1 MSNKPLSGYRV
12 LDMTQFEAGT
22 VCTEALAW
30 LGADVIKVERPVKG
44 ELGRYSQAEP
54 GVDTY
59 GFLVMNMN
67 KKSVTCNAK
76 DPAGLQLMKDL
87 VAKCDVI
94 VENMGPGSMDKL
106 GLTYEACKEINPGI
120 IYASLKGFAQNG
132 PYKDYPAFDPIA
144 THTGVMVSATG
155 LPDQPIKCGI
165 SVADSGTGT
174 MLAMSIITA
183 LLHRERYGVGQR
195 VDIAMQDF
203 MIGLSRSQWEPYYN
217 NAAKNDGVPTPNRR
231 VANGMPLEDVAPS
244 DTYPC
249 KPFGKNDYVHIYC
262 SRHPGSKQWDNL
274 CDVIGRPDLKQ
285 DVCPEMATPRSR
297 FANREICDGAIKD
310 WLKNYDK
317 FTAMDILCK
326 ADIPAGALLSVDDIT
341 KDPQYYA
348 EDRKMMVEVE
358 HPQRG
363 KIKLP
368 GFAPHFSAFSVDYES
383 SPALGGANKEVYG
396 DLLGRSDE
404 ELEAL
409 KNGRII

>member
-1 MSNKPLSGYRV
+1 MADNMKPLSGYRV

-22 VCTEALAW
+22 VCTETLAW
-30 LGADVIKVERPVKG
+30 LGAEVLKVERPGRG

-67 KKSVTCNAK
+67 KKSITCNAK
-76 DPAGLQLMKDL
+76 APEGLALLKKL

-94 VENMGPGSMDKL
+94 VENMGPGAVDRL
-106 GLTYEACKEINPGI
+106 GLSYEACKAENPGI
-120 IYASLKGFAQNG
+120 IYASLKGFAQDG
-132 PYKDYPAFDPIA
+132 PYANYPAFDPIA

-165 SVADSGTGT
+165 SVADSGTGI

-195 VDIAMQDF
+195 VDVAMQDF

-217 NAAKNDGVPTPNRR
+217 NGCVPNRR

-297 FANREICDGAIKD
+297 FAHRDICDGAIKD
-310 WLKNYDK
+310 WLKDYDK
-317 FTAMDILCK
+317 FTAMEILCK
-326 ADIPAGALLSVDDIT
+326 ADIPAGTCRHGPAAQLRPHLVQPALL
-341 KDPQYYA
+341 
-348 EDRKMMVEVE
+348 
-358 HPQRG
+358 
-363 KIKLP
+363 
-368 GFAPHFSAFSVDYES
+368 
-383 SPALGGANKEVYG
+383 
-396 DLLGRSDE
+396 
-404 ELEAL
+404 
-409 KNGRII
+409 

>member
-1 MSNKPLSGYRV
+1 MSKGPLSGYRV
-12 LDMTQFEAGT
+12 LDMTQFESGT
-22 VCTEALAW
+22 VCTEILAW
-30 LGADVIKVERPVKG
+30 LGAEVLKVERPGKG
-44 ELGRYSQAEP
+44 ELGRYSQANP

-59 GFLVMNMN
+59 GFLIMNMN
-67 KKSVTCNAK
+67 KKSITINAK
-76 DPAGLQLMKDL
+76 TPEGLEILKKL
-87 VAKCDVI
+87 VKKSDVI

-106 GLTYEACKEINPGI
+106 GLTYEACKEINPKI
-120 IYASLKGFAQNG
+120 IYASLKGFDQTG

-155 LPDQPIKCGI
+155 LPEQPIKCGI

-174 MLAMSIITA
+174 MLALSIISA
-183 LLHRERYGVGQR
+183 LLQREREGIGQR

-203 MIGLSRSQWEPYYN
+203 MICLSRSQWEPYYN
-217 NAAKNDGVPTPNRR
+217 NGKVPNRR

-249 KPFGKNDYVHIYC
+249 KPFGLNDYVHIYC

-285 DVCPEMATPRSR
+285 DVCPEMSTPRER
-297 FANREICDGAIKD
+297 FKNKEMCDNAIKD

-341 KDPQYYA
+341 NDPQYYTK
-348 EDRKMMVEVE
+348 DRGIMVEIE
-358 HPQRG
+358 HPERG
-363 KIKLP
+363 KVKIP
-368 GFAPHFSAFSVDYES
+368 GFAPKFSEVEVEYKC
-383 SPALGGANKEVYG
+383 SPALGGSNDEVYK
-396 DLLGRSDE
+396 DLLGYTDE
-404 ELEAL
+404 QLAAFKEKGA
-409 KNGRII
+409 I